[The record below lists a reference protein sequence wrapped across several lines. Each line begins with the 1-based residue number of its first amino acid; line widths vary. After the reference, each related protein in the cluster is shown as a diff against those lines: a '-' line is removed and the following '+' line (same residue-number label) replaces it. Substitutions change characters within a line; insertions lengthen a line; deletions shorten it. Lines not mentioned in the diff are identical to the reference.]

1 MYFLLEI
8 LMLAKA
14 GVIILSS
21 VMLLQLVKVF
31 FLLARI
37 SITVKKAV
45 RIFPSLMLPFY
56 FKCRHSLWAR
66 ISERWQPTISSSV
79 TLTASAA

>member
-8 LMLAKA
+8 LMIAKV

-31 FLLARI
+31 FFARI

>member
-31 FLLARI
+31 FLLG
-37 SITVKKAV
+37 
-45 RIFPSLMLPFY
+45 FP
-56 FKCRHSLWAR
+56 
-66 ISERWQPTISSSV
+66 
-79 TLTASAA
+79 